1 MHIRSR
7 GLMRGKYNYGH
18 ALASAQWTVSS
29 RRQCRTG
36 WPKAL
41 QATSAAGSGRPH
53 DVRQRIV
60 RGQAVGL
67 ARRPGQIMGV
77 GLGATGRRGIS
88 RLGIDPLSI
97 AGPLAVV
104 FGRDIDAMPMTGQL
118 RYGEGRVPH
127 SAGHTRPWPHRPRL
141 LLGSGRPHDIRKC
154 IVRRQAV
161 GFPRCSRERVGMRLA
176 ATCDQRRKT
185 ASTVAIKAI
194 QIPST
199 EL

>member
-1 MHIRSR
+1 MSM
-7 GLMRGKYNYGH
+7 LDH
-18 ALASAQWTVSS
+18 AYVLASAPRSTSCPP
-29 RRQCRTG
+29 QCRKG

-60 RGQAVGL
+60 RGQAAGST
-67 ARRPGQIMGV
+67 RRPGQIMGV

-127 SAGHTRPWPHRPRL
+127 SAGKSA
-141 LLGSGRPHDIRKC
+141 G
-154 IVRRQAV
+154 
-161 GFPRCSRERVGMRLA
+161 
-176 ATCDQRRKT
+176 
-185 ASTVAIKAI
+185 
-194 QIPST
+194 
-199 EL
+199 

>member
-1 MHIRSR
+1 M
-7 GLMRGKYNYGH
+7 
-18 ALASAQWTVSS
+18 A
-29 RRQCRTG
+29 
-36 WPKAL
+36 P
-41 QATSAAGSGRPH
+41 QAMSTAGSGCPH
-53 DVRQRIV
+53 DVRQRVI

-127 SAGHTRPWPHRPRL
+127 SAGHTQ
-141 LLGSGRPHDIRKC
+141 S
-154 IVRRQAV
+154 
-161 GFPRCSRERVGMRLA
+161 
-176 ATCDQRRKT
+176 
-185 ASTVAIKAI
+185 
-194 QIPST
+194 
-199 EL
+199 